1 METSIRQIGIEREV
15 AARAIV
21 QRRKRRE
28 REAETFDQA
37 LRENGVE
44 SARGERDR
52 GRARSDARPSE
63 EGTGG
68 RLDVVA

>member
-1 METSIRQIGIEREV
+1 MQTKIREIAIEHEV
-15 AARAIV
+15 AARGPL
-21 QRRKRRE
+21 QRKRRE

-44 SARGERDR
+44 SARDEREP
-52 GRARSDARPSE
+52 GTARSDVPPPEA
-63 EGTGG
+63 GTGG